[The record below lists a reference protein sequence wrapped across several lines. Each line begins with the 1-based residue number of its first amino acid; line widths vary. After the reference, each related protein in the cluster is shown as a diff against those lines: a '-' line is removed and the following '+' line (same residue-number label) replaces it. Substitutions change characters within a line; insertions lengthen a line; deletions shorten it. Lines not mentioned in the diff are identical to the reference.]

1 LLGDVRGGERG
12 AVVLLVI
19 LHRLDEEHAGVIRQ
33 YFDPSAP
40 QLTASDAA
48 WAIEKA
54 KEALA
59 GVKAL
64 LAASPPE
71 RFG

>member
-1 LLGDVRGGERG
+1 LPGIQTGKPVDPVPRDHANERL
-12 AVVLLVI
+12 AST
-19 LHRLDEEHAGVIRQ
+19 
-33 YFDPSAP
+33 PP
-40 QLTASDAA
+40 LTASDAG

-54 KEALA
+54 REALS

>member
-1 LLGDVRGGERG
+1 V
-12 AVVLLVI
+12 
-19 LHRLDEEHAGVIRQ
+19 
-33 YFDPSAP
+33 
-40 QLTASDAA
+40 SDAA

-54 KEALA
+54 KEALS